1 MHDDKKNSR
10 KVWLR
15 NFGYI
20 NRNRIGHQPS
30 GFYIVYHVVSLII
43 FKLIKGFRFF
53 L

>member
-1 MHDDKKNSR
+1 MHDDKKNSLVE
-10 KVWLR
+10 KLR
-15 NFGYI
+15 IYI